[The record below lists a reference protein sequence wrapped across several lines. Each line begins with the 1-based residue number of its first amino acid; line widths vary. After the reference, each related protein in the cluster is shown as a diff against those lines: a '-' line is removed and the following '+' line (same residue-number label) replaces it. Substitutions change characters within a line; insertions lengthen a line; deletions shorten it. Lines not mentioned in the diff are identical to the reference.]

1 MLYEHVSGQ
10 KSYVRAFAL
19 LNFLEFDVLNEVC
32 QFFGLLCVV
41 YSLDVSIGDMKLLQ
55 AGVVVLLVF
64 C

>member
-1 MLYEHVSGQ
+1 M
-10 KSYVRAFAL
+10 RAFAL
-19 LNFLEFDVLNEVC
+19 LKFLKFYVLYEFF

-41 YSLDVSIGDMKLLQ
+41 ASLDVSIGDMKLLQ